1 MIWLPIIRDPSS
13 PSWLGLP
20 VYKDLKIPLWP
31 SGCQFTRNTTLMAQ
45 GLLIYKK
52 YNPLCPKGLSVYKE
66 YKPLWTRLQ
75 VYKNTVPSW
84 LRLSIY
90 KAITLKTI
98 CVYKT
103 NHAFIFES
111 LSCLTRPKFIAY
123 LQDYSWFLKSVIIVI
138 FQSLFS
144 INAQVNSNFTRPI
157 AKANY

>member
-31 SGCQFTRNTTLMAQ
+31 SVCQSTRNTTLMAQ
-45 GLLIYKK
+45 GLLIYKE

-66 YKPLWTRLQ
+66 YNPSWTRLQ

-84 LRLSIY
+84 LRFVNLQGHHTQNY
-90 KAITLKTI
+90 F
-98 CVYKT
+98 CVYKM

-111 LSCLTRPKFIAY
+111 LSCLTRPQFMAY
-123 LQDYSWFLKSVIIVI
+123 LQDYNWFLKNVIIVI
-138 FQSLFS
+138 FQSLFFNQC
-144 INAQVNSNFTRPI
+144 IILFFKQV
-157 AKANY
+157 